1 MNLQISSCLA
11 CATLTMLRVWMLLVV
26 GAAGMRQAAEDVSAH
41 SAVKEEWT
49 EKSLRKDVEWVAKKK
64 FPEEDRH
71 HLIEAVMKAFKSEE
85 LSPGRANG
93 IEAALQQKHEELI
106 RLKGL
111 VDMAWED
118 IPEEERHHLTEAAM
132 NEWMNGELDK
142 SSIKGCWEEKVF
154 PNMQQMRQDFELL
167 QRQVERVAK
176 ENFPEEE
183 RHRLTT
189 AVMNAW
195 EKRELEQD
203 LNKPEGGMSSDASK
217 DREEYL
223 VKTMQE
229 LRELPVVSAVKFQPA
244 PVRP

>member
-1 MNLQISSCLA
+1 
-11 CATLTMLRVWMLLVV
+11 MLLVV
-26 GAAGMRQAAEDVSAH
+26 GAAAMRQVAEDVSAH

-49 EKSLRKDVEWVAKKK
+49 EKSLRKDVEWVARKK

-93 IEAALQQKHEELI
+93 IEEALQQKHEELI

-183 RHRLTT
+183 RHRLTE

-203 LNKPEGGMSSDASK
+203 LYKPEGRMSSDASK

-223 VKTMQE
+223 VKKMQE
-229 LRELPVVSAVKFQPA
+229 LRELPVASAVKFQPA
-244 PVRP
+244 PVHP